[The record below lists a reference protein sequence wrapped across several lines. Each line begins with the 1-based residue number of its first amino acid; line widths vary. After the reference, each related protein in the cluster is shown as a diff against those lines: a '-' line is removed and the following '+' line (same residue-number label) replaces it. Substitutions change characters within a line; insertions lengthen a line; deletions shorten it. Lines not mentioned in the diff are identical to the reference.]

1 MLLNSSVDGKY
12 EMRSLHVRYRGYR
25 ISSRQGAG
33 LGTKVLKYLVT
44 MCHMSNGTQ
53 REELEMGLRLES

>member
-33 LGTKVLKYLVT
+33 LLKRDESFEVSCHEVSHVERYAKGGT
-44 MCHMSNGTQ
+44 
-53 REELEMGLRLES
+53 